1 MQRNQAMVHQK
12 IKCRLALHL
21 FIHRLQ
27 LLLMLLAFIRDN
39 QRVWDQIE
47 TGFKNKTPPNSILF
61 PLLMRGRKKSDC
73 LPSAALVIDERPLRN
88 VLPVLLF
95 PLLPLLTVN
104 ATLVVS
110 RVPVQSV
117 VASLPSPFT
126 HAQHWQQLHAKAVA
140 RRKSIVSTL

>member
-12 IKCRLALHL
+12 IKRHLALHL
-21 FIHRLQ
+21 FSRCMQ

-39 QRVWDQIE
+39 QRVWDQTE
-47 TGFKNKTPPNSILF
+47 TGFKNKTPTNSILF
-61 PLLMRGRKKSDC
+61 PLLMREWEKSDC
-73 LPSAALVIDERPLRN
+73 LPSAALIIDERPLRN

-95 PLLPLLTVN
+95 PLLTVI

-110 RVPVQSV
+110 RVPIQSIV

-126 HAQHWQQLHAKAVA
+126 HAQHWQQQLHAKTVA